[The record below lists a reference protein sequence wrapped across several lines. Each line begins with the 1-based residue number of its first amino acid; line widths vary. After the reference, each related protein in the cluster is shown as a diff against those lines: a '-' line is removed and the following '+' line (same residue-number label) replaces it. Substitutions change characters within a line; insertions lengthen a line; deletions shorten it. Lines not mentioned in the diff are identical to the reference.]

1 MRSHPTS
8 KSEWVGMISCLAQEL
23 RSSEMGSTCGL
34 RYALVFLDEIWGSI
48 HMYIYIYNSN
58 SIKSKSLSDHK
69 VQLVFIHSI
78 ATDCKLTR
86 ISWKYQFVVRDITET
101 GREKGRHSR
110 EGDSAAVWRLVG
122 STVTKNISQHRELE
136 IKKSGALLLW
146 IGNWTQKAGVEMV
159 RILKSPFLFVQYT
172 SRCVRADISPWIL
185 VGIDNCQRASTFYTT
200 LLVQISLLVVTLT
213 RVCLIA
219 IRGWCL
225 WAPLLCAHIHTFVL
239 DDSHPW
245 LAVVQ
250 RSIVISSVRWPPSR
264 SSAAMATSSQWAHVD
279 QRTFPDLRIRIRQW
293 MDMA

>member
-1 MRSHPTS
+1 M
-8 KSEWVGMISCLAQEL
+8 
-23 RSSEMGSTCGL
+23 
-34 RYALVFLDEIWGSI
+34 
-48 HMYIYIYNSN
+48 
-58 SIKSKSLSDHK
+58 
-69 VQLVFIHSI
+69 
-78 ATDCKLTR
+78 
-86 ISWKYQFVVRDITET
+86 
-101 GREKGRHSR
+101 
-110 EGDSAAVWRLVG
+110 WRLVG

-146 IGNWTQKAGVEMV
+146 IGVWPAIVWDWIFWLFVAGVEMV
-159 RILKSPFLFVQYT
+159 CILKSPFLFVQYT

-185 VGIDNCQRASTFYTT
+185 VGIDNCQRASRFYTT

-225 WAPLLCAHIHTFVL
+225 WVPLLCAHIHTFVL

-245 LAVVQ
+245 LALVQ

-293 MDMA
+293 MDMAWIT